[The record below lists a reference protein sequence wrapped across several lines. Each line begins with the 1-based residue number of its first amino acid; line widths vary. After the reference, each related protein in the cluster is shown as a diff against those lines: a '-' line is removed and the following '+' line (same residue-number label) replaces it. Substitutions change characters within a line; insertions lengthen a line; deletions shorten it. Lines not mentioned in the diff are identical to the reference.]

1 MSTKFDDLY
10 EKILVNRQM
19 IDLLFEGVDGELTAK
34 GLLEKYENLLENRN
48 MIFHIDTK
56 GSAGK
61 TLHINWYDYF
71 DRSAF
76 KEVSQSELQ
85 KTTDRLKPHEDE
97 LKQKLE
103 SFLMHNQ
110 LKAQGDFDFEIG
122 GYVFTYSLYFD
133 YTIETLEQAEALI
146 REAIKMHD
154 KIYRF
159 LRKEIY
165 AIKS

>member
-1 MSTKFDDLY
+1 MSTKFDNLY

-34 GLLEKYENLLENRN
+34 GLLEKYGKLLENRN
-48 MIFHIDTK
+48 MIFHIDSK
-56 GSAGK
+56 GSAEK

-76 KEVSQSELQ
+76 KTLTQTEH
-85 KTTDRLKPHEDE
+85 KRITDALKPHEDA
-97 LKQKLE
+97 LKRKLE
-103 SFLMHNQ
+103 SFLMHNH

-122 GYVFTYSLYFD
+122 GYDFAYSLYFD
-133 YTIETLEQAEALI
+133 YTIATLEQAEALI
-146 REAIKMHD
+146 REALKMHD

-165 AIKS
+165 TIQP